1 MLTRFVRAQLVIFAV
16 LSVIGLTVMGTVYMK
31 LPQLLGIGSI
41 TVYLDLPET
50 GGLYRFGNVTY
61 RGVEVGRVTAVE
73 LTDDG
78 VRATLTLDT
87 DHPIPADLEALVR
100 SVSAVGEQYVELRPR
115 TDEGPYLREGA
126 VIPRSDTDVPQPVGP
141 MLDSLSAMVGTVP
154 TDRLYDL
161 LGELSAGLGSSS
173 HELDSL
179 LSSTRTL
186 AGELEG
192 SGAAARTFVE
202 DTVPLLDAQARSL
215 DAVQVWTRSLA
226 GVTGRLVTDDP
237 QLRTILRAGPGF
249 ATEATRL
256 FESVELT
263 LPVLLAN
270 LTSVGQL
277 AVTYNA
283 GLEQLLVLLPPSIS
297 MIQTVQPSKNASGLG
312 LGTFRFGNMSD
323 PAACTVGFLPPTEW
337 RSPNETETL
346 DTPDGLY
353 CKLPQDSDIAVR
365 GVRNTPCAG
374 QPGKYAPTAELCK
387 SQEGFVPLATEQP
400 LIGPY
405 PRDPGLEGQGIAP
418 DSRPIPAQNSPP
430 GTAPASAPARSAPNP
445 PAIGAA
451 RYDPATGDYLASD
464 GRVYRQSDLATAPNR
479 PWTDMLPH

>member
-16 LSVIGLTVMGTVYMK
+16 LSVLGLTVMGTVYMK
-31 LPQLLGIGSI
+31 LPQLLGVGSI

-61 RGVEVGRVTAVE
+61 RGVQVGKVTAVD

-87 DHPIPADLEALVR
+87 DHPIPADLEAMVR

-115 TDEGPYLREGA
+115 TDQAPYLDEGA
-126 VIPRSDTDVPQPVGP
+126 VIPLAHTDVPQPVGP

-154 TDRLYDL
+154 TDRMYDL
-161 LGELSAGLGSSS
+161 LGELSTGLGASG
-173 HELDSL
+173 HELDAL
-179 LSSTRTL
+179 LASGRTL
-186 AGELEG
+186 ADALER
-192 SGAAARTFVE
+192 SGPAARTFVQ
-202 DTVPLLDAQARSL
+202 DAVPLLDAQARSL

-226 GVTGRLVTDDP
+226 GVTGQLVTDDP
-237 QLRTILRAGPGF
+237 QLRAILREGPGL

-297 MIQTVQPSKNASGLG
+297 MIQTVQPTKNASGLG
-312 LGTFRFGNMSD
+312 LGTFRFGNMSE

-337 RSPNETETL
+337 RSPHETETL

-374 QPGKYAPTAELCK
+374 QPGKYAPTAELCHDA
-387 SQEGFVPLATEQP
+387 EGFVPLATEQP
-400 LIGPY
+400 LLGPY
-405 PRDPGLEGQGIAP
+405 PRDPGLEDQGIAP
-418 DSRPIPAQNSPP
+418 DTRPIPAESPP
-430 GTAPASAPARSAPNP
+430 GDAPASAPASSPADA

-451 RYDPATGDYLASD
+451 RYDPATGTYLASD
-464 GRVYRQSDLATAPNR
+464 GRVYQQGDLATEPNR
-479 PWTDMLPH
+479 PWTEMLPH

>member
-1 MLTRFVRAQLVIFAV
+1 MLLTRFVRAQLIVFAV

-31 LPQLLGIGSI
+31 LPHLLGVGAV

-61 RGVEVGRVTAVE
+61 RGVEVGKVTAVD

-78 VRATLTLDT
+78 VRATLTLDAG
-87 DHPIPADLEALVR
+87 HPIPADLEALVR

-115 TDEGPYLREGA
+115 TDEGPYLRDGA
-126 VIPRSDTDVPQPVGP
+126 VIPVRDTEVPQPVGP
-141 MLDSLSAMVGTVP
+141 MLDSLSAMVGAVP
-154 TDRLYDL
+154 TERMHDL
-161 LGELSAGLGSSS
+161 LGELATGLGSSG
-173 HELDSL
+173 HDLDSL
-179 LSSTRTL
+179 LASARAL
-186 AGELEG
+186 AGELES
-192 SGAAARTFVE
+192 SGVAARTFVQ
-202 DTVPLLDAQARSL
+202 DAVPLLDSQARSL
-215 DAVQVWTRSLA
+215 DAIELWTRSLA
-226 GVTGRLVTDDP
+226 GVTGQLVADDP
-237 QLRTILRAGPGF
+237 QLRAVLREGPGF

-270 LTSVGQL
+270 LISVGRL
-277 AVTYNA
+277 AVTYHA

-312 LGTFRFGNMSD
+312 LGTFRFGNMSA

-337 RSPNETETL
+337 RSPHETETL

-387 SQEGFVPLATEQP
+387 DPVGFVPLATEQP
-400 LIGPY
+400 LLGPY
-405 PRDPGLEGQGIAP
+405 PRDPGLEDQGIAP
-418 DSRPIPAQNSPP
+418 DTRPIPAENSPP
-430 GTAPASAPARSAPNP
+430 GDSPSGAAPASAPTEQAPAT
-445 PAIGAA
+445 PAVGYA
-451 RYDPATGDYLASD
+451 RYDPATGAYLAPD
-464 GRVYRQSDLATAPNR
+464 G
-479 PWTDMLPH
+479 